1 MRRNTCPVCL
11 WDALGH
17 ALMHS
22 APWSILVSWYV
33 SSSQAITIQCGDFRL
48 SQLFLVLSLL
58 GSKMRFYSQ
67 PLGLAWLRWQHDVFR
82 HTHWPQCSFS
92 SGTGLAHRCRFLLWK
107 LSFCVAALGAQL
119 VCKMFFHCYL
129 CSVSSCRPVVNQET
143 LIKRS
148 WVLPRSWDRRD
159 SWLNLYQF
167 SRQI

>member
-1 MRRNTCPVCL
+1 MRRNTCAVCL

-33 SSSQAITIQCGDFRL
+33 SSSQTITIQCGDFRL

-119 VCKMFFHCYL
+119 VCKMFFSLLFMLGEFLQACRKSRNL
-129 CSVSSCRPVVNQET
+129 NQTFSSSAKVMGPQRLLVKPVSV
-143 LIKRS
+143 L
-148 WVLPRSWDRRD
+148 
-159 SWLNLYQF
+159 
-167 SRQI
+167 

>member
-119 VCKMFFHCYL
+119 VCKMFFSLLFMLGEFLQACRKSRNL
-129 CSVSSCRPVVNQET
+129 NQTFLSSAKVMGPQRLLVKPVSV
-143 LIKRS
+143 L
-148 WVLPRSWDRRD
+148 
-159 SWLNLYQF
+159 
-167 SRQI
+167 